1 MSSTYP
7 TDNDMERL
15 LIAYDLAPQV
25 SSIRFAAAQAHV
37 MRAEYA
43 EAIRLLEPLA
53 GDPHS
58 APTAEAARTMIERA
72 RARQDDADEDEATS
86 SGE

>member
-7 TDNDMERL
+7 TDNDIERL
-15 LIAYDLAPQV
+15 LIAHDLAPQV

-37 MRAEYA
+37 MRGEYA

-58 APTAEAARTMIERA
+58 VATAEAARAMIERA
-72 RARQDDADEDEATS
+72 RSRQDSAHEQEATS